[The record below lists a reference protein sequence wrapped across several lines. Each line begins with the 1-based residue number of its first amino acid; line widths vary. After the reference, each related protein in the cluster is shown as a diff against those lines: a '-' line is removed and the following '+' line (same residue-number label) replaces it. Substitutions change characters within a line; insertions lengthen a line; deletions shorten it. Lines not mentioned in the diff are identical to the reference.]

1 MNDLQS
7 KVRATFPPL
16 RIEEVFIPKSNNK
29 ARGYVKGVPF
39 TKVKYKEF
47 NLGSRQ
53 QIGERLM
60 KLGWKPKKKTDKGH
74 VIVDE
79 KVLSEITD
87 IPEAKLI
94 NEYLMLQKRIAQV
107 PHG

>member
-1 MNDLQS
+1 
-7 KVRATFPPL
+7 
-16 RIEEVFIPKSNNK
+16 
-29 ARGYVKGVPF
+29 
-39 TKVKYKEF
+39 
-47 NLGSRQ
+47 
-53 QIGERLM
+53 M

-94 NEYLMLQKRIAQV
+94 NEYLMLQKKDCPSFLLGRSN
-107 PHG
+107 